1 MMRCV
6 ICKQGET
13 HPGEATVTMERDGAT
28 VIIKGVPAM
37 VCDNCGEYYL
47 NEAMTERVLSMAEQ
61 AVAQGAEVE
70 VRRFAA

>member
-1 MMRCV
+1 MQCV

-13 HPGEATVTMERDGAT
+13 HPGKATVSLERDGAT

-37 VCDNCGEYYL
+37 ICDNCGEYYL
-47 NEAMTERVLSMAEQ
+47 DAPMTERVLSMAEQ
-61 AVAQGAEVE
+61 AVTQGAEIE